1 METDH
6 SHAPEAIRRRLAQGP
21 SVSYLRDWV
30 YGGIDGTVTTFAV
43 VAGSIGADFSARVM
57 LILGA
62 ANLLADGFSMA
73 AANYS
78 ANRADAED
86 YRRLRSVERRHVRIY
101 PEGEREEIREIFR
114 NKGFE
119 GASLEEM
126 VTLITERPEL
136 WIDTMLAEEYGRS
149 NVVTDPR
156 KTAAATFASFVI
168 CGSVPLAP
176 FVLGLPQAPLV
187 AAILTGVVFF
197 GIGSARSRWSTRH
210 WTLCGLETFGI
221 GLAAAAVAFGVGVG
235 LAGLF

>member
-6 SHAPEAIRRRLAQGP
+6 SHTPEAIRRRLAHGP
-21 SVSYLRDWV
+21 TVSYLRDWV

-43 VAGSIGADFSARVM
+43 VAGSIGADFSPKVM

-86 YRRLRSVERRHVRIY
+86 YRRLRGVERRHVRVY
-101 PEGEREEIREIFR
+101 PEGERQEIREIFR

-119 GASLEEM
+119 GAPLEEM
-126 VTLITERPEL
+126 VTLITDRPEL

-149 NVVTDPR
+149 NVEVDPR
-156 KTAAATFASFVI
+156 RTAGATFASFVL
-168 CGSVPLAP
+168 CGSVPLLP
-176 FVLGLPQAPLV
+176 FVLGLPEAPMV
-187 AAILTGVVFF
+187 ATGLTGAVFF
-197 GIGSARSRWSTRH
+197 AIGSARSRWSTRH
-210 WTLCGLETFGI
+210 WALCGLETFAI
-221 GLAAAAVAFGVGVG
+221 GLVAAAVAFGVGVG
-235 LAGLF
+235 LASLF

>member
-1 METDH
+1 MEIDH
-6 SHAPEAIRRRLAQGP
+6 SHAPEAIRRRLARGP

-43 VAGSIGADFSARVM
+43 VAGSIGADFSPKVM

-62 ANLLADGFSMA
+62 ANLCADGFSMA

-86 YRRLRSVERRHVRIY
+86 YRRLRGVERRHVRVY
-101 PEGEREEIREIFR
+101 PEGERQEIREIFR

-119 GASLEEM
+119 GDPLEEM
-126 VTLITERPEL
+126 VTLITDRPEL

-149 NVVTDPR
+149 NVIANPL

-168 CGSVPLAP
+168 CGSVPLMP
-176 FVLGLPQAPLV
+176 FILGLPEAPTI
-187 AAILTGVVFF
+187 ATALTGAVFF
-197 GIGSARSRWSTRH
+197 GIGSARSRWSTRN
-210 WTLCGLETFGI
+210 WAICGLETFAI
-221 GLAAAAVAFGVGVG
+221 GLTAAGVAYGVGVG